1 MHKIRDKYK
10 GKGVIFDSDKLSN
23 DEKFR
28 KVYETAFSKGHEIT
42 GINASSISE
51 ISGIPRATVIRKLK
65 QGMKMGVLE
74 KDKNQLYIMKKLKVS
89 KLKQFFDAGKSIQF
103 RIYDFIATFFDLYKN
118 RDKIPKSK

>member
-23 DEKFR
+23 DEKFK
-28 KVYETAFSKGHEIT
+28 KVYETAFSKGNEIT

-89 KLKQFFDAGKSIQF
+89 KLKQLFDAGKSIQF